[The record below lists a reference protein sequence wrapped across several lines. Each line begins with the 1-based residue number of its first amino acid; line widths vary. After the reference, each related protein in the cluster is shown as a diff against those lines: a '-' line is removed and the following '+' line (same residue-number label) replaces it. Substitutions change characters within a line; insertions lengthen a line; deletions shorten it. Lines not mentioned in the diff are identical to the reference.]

1 MQKKKEDFY
10 KGKYHTLQDVKEQL
24 NSILTKVIV
33 DKSEYVIDK
42 SIERTERK
50 LAELKQLKSQNN
62 SITDPKQTS
71 KSHHQ

>member
-50 LAELKQLKSQNN
+50 LAELK
-62 SITDPKQTS
+62 
-71 KSHHQ
+71 